1 MLSDLTQDCLLKL
14 ICETDARTHRTPKH
28 FVRKPTS
35 SACFISRQLLGCAG
49 VLASLLR
56 AWLSCHDHVAVAFA
70 ETSLIPERIKVEPVV
85 RRQTRIM
92 LQPRDVEI
100 HPRLDL
106 LGAMLPI
113 QHDLVGEM
121 FEVNIVAIP
130 APVETEE

>member
-1 MLSDLTQDCLLKL
+1 MRGRIALQNN
-14 ICETDARTHRTPKH
+14 

-35 SACFISRQLLGCAG
+35 SACFISRQLWECAG

-56 AWLSCHDHVAVAFA
+56 AWLNCQDHVGVTFA
-70 ETSLIPERIKVEPVV
+70 ETALTPERIKVEPIV

-130 APVETEE
+130 ASVETEERS